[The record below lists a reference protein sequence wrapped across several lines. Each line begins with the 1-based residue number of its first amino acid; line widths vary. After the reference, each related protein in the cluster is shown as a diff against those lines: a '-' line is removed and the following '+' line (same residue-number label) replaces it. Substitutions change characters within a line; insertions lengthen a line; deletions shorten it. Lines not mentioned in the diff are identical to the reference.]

1 MHKKQKKSNNL
12 LNNID
17 KNKDFLE
24 KDIKVR
30 WEEEKKYQNVKN
42 NKKLSKNKNRK
53 KNFFNLVYRRVN
65 KHTNKDMN
73 IINKTQI
80 K

>member
-17 KNKDFLE
+17 KSKDFLE

-53 KNFFNLVYRRVN
+53 KSFFNLVYKRVN

-73 IINKTQI
+73 IINKTRI

>member
-42 NKKLSKNKNRK
+42 NKKLNKNKNRK
-53 KNFFNLVYRRVN
+53 KSFFNLVYKRVN

-73 IINKTQI
+73 IINKTRI